1 MPQTL
6 IEIVQ
11 DILSAMD
18 SDEVNSINDTTE
30 AQQVATIVKRCYYDI
45 LSEIELPDEYR
56 VFNLDASGDVTLPVV
71 MTLPNTIENVEWVKY
86 NKVSTTDVNQKFIQ
100 IPFYPKEE
108 FLRVVQSYPSSD
120 STVESFTLDVENG
133 TVDLLYLTD
142 RSPEFYTT
150 FDNRTLVFNAID
162 TDVDTTLQ
170 SSKTLC
176 YGKLSPSFELDDSY
190 VPFRDTKYESFLFN
204 AAKAT
209 AFAEL
214 KQITNAKAE
223 KAERRARI
231 KTQPSKRAVEH
242 DWPWYSQHTGY
253 GRRI

>member
-1 MPQTL
+1 ML
-6 IEIVQ
+6 FR
-11 DILSAMD
+11 S
-18 SDEVNSINDTTE
+18 
-30 AQQVATIVKRCYYDI
+30 
-45 LSEIELPDEYR
+45 
-56 VFNLDASGDVTLPVV
+56 
-71 MTLPNTIENVEWVKY
+71 
-86 NKVSTTDVNQKFIQ
+86 
-100 IPFYPKEE
+100 
-108 FLRVVQSYPSSD
+108 
-120 STVESFTLDVENG
+120 TLDVENG

-176 YGKLSPSFELDDSY
+176 YGKLSPCFELDDSY

>member
-45 LSEIELPDEYR
+45 LSDIELPDEYAI
-56 VFNLDASGDVTLPVV
+56 FNLDASTDPDKPVLMSLP
-71 MTLPNTIENVEWVKY
+71 TNIENIEWVKY
-86 NKVSTTDVNQKFIQ
+86 NKVTATDVDQKYTS

-108 FLRVVQSYPSSD
+108 FLRLTQSYPSSE
-120 STVESFTLDVENG
+120 TTTGSFTHTIENG
-133 TVDLLYLTD
+133 TVDLLFYND
-142 RSPEFYTT
+142 RGPDFYTS

-162 TDVDTTLQ
+162 LGVDSTLQ

-176 YGKLSPSFELDDSY
+176 YGKLSPHFELSDDY
-190 VPFRDTKYESFLFN
+190 VPFRDTKYESLLFN
-204 AAKAT
+204 ASKAIS
-209 AFAEL
+209 FAEL
-214 KQITNAKAE
+214 KQISNAKAE

-231 KTQPSKRAVEH
+231 KTQPSKRSVEH
-242 DWPWYSQHTGY
+242 GWPWYSQHTGY
-253 GRRI
+253 GRRN